1 LTRVHRETLAAWF
14 PIVLRYGGFA
24 IFLFFVAFWVFTNRI
39 EPTLLAGAGTMMG
52 IGEGAAA
59 IRDLAN
65 TKPPR
70 QQQEEGPP

>member
-1 LTRVHRETLAAWF
+1 
-14 PIVLRYGGFA
+14 
-24 IFLFFVAFWVFTNRI
+24 
-39 EPTLLAGAGTMMG
+39 MMG